1 MSSHRDLTE
10 FIVRG
15 HAGRCMQTLSVM
27 CQNLVGLKGAAT
39 RIEQLLCGRHCA
51 RDMAV
56 NKTNI
61 VEFTLCVLDL
71 KWYL

>member
-1 MSSHRDLTE
+1 MSSHRDLIE

-15 HAGRCMQTLSVM
+15 HAGRCMQAPSMM
-27 CQNLVGLKGAAT
+27 CQNLIGFQAAT
-39 RIEQLLCGRHCA
+39 CIEQLLCGRHCA